1 MFLTNVENFYKGR
14 EKIIEGFKNKI
25 FPFNYD
31 EAFEERLQRKK
42 KHRKEEEE
50 RSIRNENGHVDY
62 EEFDRLIDIKKRDIN
77 DKLVKKHFQV
87 NSLNDMQK
95 ELKGSKINLE
105 KNRIQVS
112 MIKSRLKDLEEEIED
127 MSEPEKE
134 IEGPD
139 EIVDIIKRILEFNR
153 NNKDKG

>member
-50 RSIRNENGHVDY
+50 RSIRNENGLVDY

-77 DKLVKKHFQV
+77 DKLVKNHFPV

-112 MIKSRLKDLEEEIED
+112 MIKSKLKDLEEEIED

-139 EIVDIIKRILEFNR
+139 EIIDIIKRILEFNR
-153 NNKDKG
+153 NNKDKC

>member
-50 RSIRNENGHVDY
+50 RSIRNENGLVDY

-95 ELKGSKINLE
+95 ELKGSKINLD

-153 NNKDKG
+153 DNKDKG